1 MTNDE
6 LILNKLMRLETVLLG
21 VEGTDSRG
29 MAGDIRA
36 LLESVNGHS
45 KDIAR
50 LKVTM
55 YILAAVTLGTGG
67 TLVTRLLGV

>member
-6 LILNKLMRLETVLLG
+6 IILNKLMRLETVLLG

-36 LLESVNGHS
+36 LLKSVNGHNR
-45 KDIAR
+45 DITK

-55 YILAAVTLGTGG
+55 YILAAVTLGTSG
-67 TLVTRLLGV
+67 TLVTKLIGA